1 MEGKIGKIY
10 LGQNKDEGKQEQF
23 KKEDAPAPSLHNFN
37 PLANDPIPLVIQ
49 MSNRK
54 IQIEKFAFE
63 KFRRFCWRRLCG
75 CADAANDP
83 IEEAPPFSQQKPDP
97 LYGWLSISPMS

>member
-10 LGQNKDEGKQEQF
+10 LWQNKDKGKQEQF

-37 PLANDPIPLVIQ
+37 PSCGEPIPLVIQ

-54 IQIEKFAFE
+54 IQIEKFAF
-63 KFRRFCWRRLCG
+63 RRW
-75 CADAANDP
+75 AEP
-83 IEEAPPFSQQKPDP
+83 IRVQA
-97 LYGWLSISPMS
+97 LIA

>member
-10 LGQNKDEGKQEQF
+10 LRQNKDEGKQEQF

-54 IQIEKFAFE
+54 IRI
-63 KFRRFCWRRLCG
+63 
-75 CADAANDP
+75 
-83 IEEAPPFSQQKPDP
+83 
-97 LYGWLSISPMS
+97 

>member
-1 MEGKIGKIY
+1 MEGKIGEIY
-10 LGQNKDEGKQEQF
+10 LWQNKDKGKQEQF

-37 PLANDPIPLVIQ
+37 LLRMTLFPLVIQ

-63 KFRRFCWRRLCG
+63 KFRRFSWRRLG
-75 CADAANDP
+75 NRLTLLRSLSRRGKAALDRRGRCENLD
-83 IEEAPPFSQQKPDP
+83 Q
-97 LYGWLSISPMS
+97 